1 MRIVAYFIAVLIVT
15 IFFSGCHTI
24 PYSAVGLSTGA
35 QEGWHVSGK
44 NNFTGKI
51 GSSIGLAVGGL
62 ISGFF
67 HGLSKDIKFLRD
79 YEFDYS
85 HMFDPFNRKGSW
97 TKKESESEIE
107 AMMEKN
113 KLLEA
118 EKEKMRW
125 AFKKMKGMQE

>member
-1 MRIVAYFIAVLIVT
+1 MRTVAYSVVVLMVV

-35 QEGWHVSGK
+35 QEGWNVSEK

-51 GSSIGLAVGGL
+51 GSSIGLALGGFV
-62 ISGFF
+62 SGFF
-67 HGLSKDIKFLRD
+67 HGLSKDVKFLRD

-85 HMFDPFNRKGSW
+85 YMFDPFNRKGGGR
-97 TKKESESEIE
+97 KKESESDLESL
-107 AMMEKN
+107 MEKH

-118 EKEKMRW
+118 EKERIRW
-125 AFKKMKGMQE
+125 AFKKINEMQE